1 MIQCIDLQYANISPF
16 KGKDYI
22 KTQETGRKICL
33 NHENNLK
40 RIRKTTK

>member
-16 KGKDYI
+16 KGKAYK
-22 KTQETGRKICL
+22 KTQETDRKICL